1 LYAVIDFDRDK
12 RAQNPIHIEQ
22 APTTMPHVLIIDDQS
37 ITRMILQEL
46 VGSIDTDVS
55 STCFADPTD
64 ALDWAKTHDI
74 DLVITDYKMPQ
85 MDGIKF
91 IKWLRRIP
99 GCSDVPVMIVTCVED
114 QSVRY
119 TALESGAN
127 DFITKPIDHTECKA
141 RCHNMLTMSQQRKM
155 IKDRAFLLEQEIR
168 KTTQELHDRE
178 QETLMRLAKA
188 GEYRDE
194 DTGNHI
200 LRISRYSQ
208 LTAKKL
214 GLSQERCDLIAQSA
228 PMHDIG
234 KIGIPDAILLKPGK
248 LTVDEFNIMQRHTL
262 LGYEILKDS
271 SSKYIQIGAII
282 ALNHHE
288 KYNGK
293 GYPNNL
299 NGEEIPLEA
308 RIVAV
313 ADVFDALVS
322 DRPYKKSWSI
332 EKAIDYINQERGSH
346 FDPDCAD
353 AFLSE
358 MQEVEAIHYALRGK
372 FEGTHS

>member
-1 LYAVIDFDRDK
+1 MS
-12 RAQNPIHIEQ
+12 Q
-22 APTTMPHVLIIDDQS
+22 VLIIDDQS

-46 VGSIDTDVS
+46 VGSIDKDIA
-55 STCFADPTD
+55 STCFADPTQ
-64 ALDWAKTHDI
+64 ALEWAKTHDI

-85 MDGIKF
+85 MDGIEF

-99 GCSDVPVMIVTCVED
+99 RCNDVPVMIVTCVED

-119 TALESGAN
+119 LALESGAN
-127 DFITKPIDHTECKA
+127 DFITKPIDHTECRA
-141 RCHNMLTMSQQRKM
+141 RCHNMLTMSLQRKL
-155 IKDRAFLLEQEIR
+155 IKDRALLLEREIR
-168 KTTQELHDRE
+168 KTTQELRDRE

-200 LRISRYSQ
+200 LRISRYSK
-208 LTAKKL
+208 LIAHRL
-214 GLSQERCDLIAQSA
+214 GLSHERCDLIAQSA

-234 KIGIPDAILLKPGK
+234 KIGIPDAILLKPGR
-248 LTVDEFNIMQRHTL
+248 LTSEEYEIMQRHTV

-271 SSKYIQIGAII
+271 LSKYIQTGAVI

-288 KYNGK
+288 KFNGE
-293 GYPNNL
+293 GYPHGL
-299 NGEEIPLEA
+299 SGEAIPIEA
-308 RIVAV
+308 RIVAI
-313 ADVFDALVS
+313 ADVFDALVT

-332 EKAIDYINQERGSH
+332 EKAIEYISEERGRH
-346 FDPDCAD
+346 FDPDCAE

-358 MQEVEAIHYALRGK
+358 LQEVELIHHALKATPSR
-372 FEGTHS
+372 TDA